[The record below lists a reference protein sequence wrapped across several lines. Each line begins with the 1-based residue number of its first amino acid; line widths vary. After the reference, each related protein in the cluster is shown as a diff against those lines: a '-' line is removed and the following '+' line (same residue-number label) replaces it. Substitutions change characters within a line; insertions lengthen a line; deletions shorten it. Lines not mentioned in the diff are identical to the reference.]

1 VKLIHLN
8 LQQKQRLRVVGVIAG
23 ILAIALVLTLVLQG
37 NKGRKNGAP
46 PKEKM
51 VLLKDRVGKET
62 WAPADSSKIA
72 LLETEVQRL
81 KADLEATRKAQKEQE
96 AKEIMS
102 KSSKPAEN
110 ILKTPLPSPG
120 IGRDAPPVP
129 PVARNPPA
137 RPESRPEIDKEKA
150 RDNDPKRI
158 KDSSSVIRVFTDERS
173 KEKEKASQRKDEK
186 QSKGKGVY
194 IPAGGLMKATLLSG
208 IDAPTKG
215 TAQGEPYPVL
225 MAVTDL
231 TLLPNRYRAD
241 LRECFV
247 IGAGYGVLSDER
259 AYIRMETLSCVR
271 KDGQVIDVG
280 LKGHVV
286 GEDGKLG
293 MQGRL
298 VSKQG
303 QQIAMAVLAG
313 TLSSFGQALRPA
325 NRITLDL
332 SGSTID
338 QGAMPFGEG
347 LLEAGGQGIGTA
359 MNRVAE
365 YYLKRADEMYPII
378 EIDAGREIEIIILK
392 GQELKI

>member
-1 VKLIHLN
+1 MNLIHLD
-8 LQQKQRLRVVGVIAG
+8 LQQKQRLRMIGVIAG
-23 ILAIALVLTLVLQG
+23 LLALALVLTLVLQG

-51 VLLKDRVGKET
+51 VLLKDRVGKDT

-81 KADLEATRKAQKEQE
+81 KTDLEATQKALKEQE
-96 AKEIMS
+96 AKELAS
-102 KSSKPAEN
+102 KLSKPADN
-110 ILKTPLPSPG
+110 ILKVPLPSPSV
-120 IGRDAPPVP
+120 GRDVPPIPPVP
-129 PVARNPPA
+129 RNAPA
-137 RPESRPEIDKEKA
+137 KPEIRPESEKERGKDKE
-150 RDNDPKRI
+150 PKMI
-158 KDSSSVIRVFTDERS
+158 KESSSVIRVFTDEKS
-173 KEKEKASQRKDEK
+173 KDKATQKKEEK

-194 IPAGGLMKATLLSG
+194 LPAGGLMKATLLSG

-215 TAQGEPYPVL
+215 SAQGEPYPVL

-231 TLLPNRYRAD
+231 TILPNRYRAD
-241 LRECFV
+241 LKECFV

-271 KDGQVIDVG
+271 KDGQVIDAG

-332 SGSTID
+332 SGNTID
-338 QGAMPFGEG
+338 QGTVPFGEG
-347 LLEAGGQGIGTA
+347 LLEAGGRGIGTA

-378 EIDAGREIEIIILK
+378 EIDAGREVEIIILK